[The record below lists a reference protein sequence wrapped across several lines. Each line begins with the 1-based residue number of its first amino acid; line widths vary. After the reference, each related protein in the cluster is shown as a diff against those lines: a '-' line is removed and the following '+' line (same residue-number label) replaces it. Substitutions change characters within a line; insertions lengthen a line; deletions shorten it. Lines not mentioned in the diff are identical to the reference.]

1 MKFFCDGLRLL
12 DSTRASLLLPHC
24 TTSHCH
30 ANNDILSADHNYD
43 WHGNR
48 SRTGSINVA
57 WQLMDVD
64 ETDGGFVYIPGGHK
78 ASLPLPT
85 EHYSPRDGGGHAYAV
100 GDDHDPDG
108 LFGVVRPL
116 LKAGVRSSPF
126 PFPFPLLS
134 SSLPFPPL
142 NQSQYRSAFVA
153 LSHASA
159 SITFLLAVHA
169 TCLHANL
176 LMNANM
182 WARRIVSS
190 LWVVRAR
197 TVRCHTQRMPTIHA
211 VRC

>member
-1 MKFFCDGLRLL
+1 ML
-12 DSTRASLLLPHC
+12 
-24 TTSHCH
+24 
-30 ANNDILSADHNYD
+30 LSADHNYD

-85 EHYSPRDGGGHAYAV
+85 EHYSPRDGGGHGGGHAYAV

-116 LKAGVRSSPF
+116 LKAGVRSSF

-134 SSLPFPPL
+134 SSLPFPLPSL
-142 NQSQYRSAFVA
+142 LPSSQSEPILFA
-153 LSHASA
+153 L
-159 SITFLLAVHA
+159 
-169 TCLHANL
+169 
-176 LMNANM
+176 
-182 WARRIVSS
+182 
-190 LWVVRAR
+190 
-197 TVRCHTQRMPTIHA
+197 RCTRMPQPPSRSYVQSMPPAYMLT
-211 VRC
+211 CS

>member
-1 MKFFCDGLRLL
+1 MMMVYGYLTRLGLLCCCLTAPRHIAVPII
-12 DSTRASLLLPHC
+12 T
-24 TTSHCH
+24 
-30 ANNDILSADHNYD
+30 LSADHNYD

-116 LKAGVRSSPF
+116 LKAGVRSSFPF

-134 SSLPFPPL
+134 SSLPFPSLLSIRANTVRPSL
-142 NQSQYRSAFVA
+142 H
-153 LSHASA
+153 SHASA
-159 SITFLLAVHA
+159 SITFLLTVRA
-169 TCLHANL
+169 TC
-176 LMNANM
+176 
-182 WARRIVSS
+182 
-190 LWVVRAR
+190 
-197 TVRCHTQRMPTIHA
+197 
-211 VRC
+211 

>member
-1 MKFFCDGLRLL
+1 ML
-12 DSTRASLLLPHC
+12 
-24 TTSHCH
+24 
-30 ANNDILSADHNYD
+30 LSADHNYD

-116 LKAGVRSSPF
+116 LKAGVRSSF

-134 SSLPFPPL
+134 SSLSPSLLSIRLNRSTVRPL
-142 NQSQYRSAFVA
+142 
-153 LSHASA
+153 LHSHASA
-159 SITFLLAVHA
+159 FITFLLTVHA
-169 TCLHANL
+169 AC
-176 LMNANM
+176 
-182 WARRIVSS
+182 
-190 LWVVRAR
+190 
-197 TVRCHTQRMPTIHA
+197 
-211 VRC
+211 

>member
-1 MKFFCDGLRLL
+1 MAYGYLTRLGLLCCCL
-12 DSTRASLLLPHC
+12 

-48 SRTGSINVA
+48 TRTGSINVA

-85 EHYSPRDGGGHAYAV
+85 EHYSPRDGDDNGGGHAYAV

-116 LKAGVRSSPF
+116 LKAGVRSS
-126 PFPFPLLS
+126 FPFPLPPSPSPSLS
-134 SSLPFPPL
+134 PSLL
-142 NQSQYRSAFVA
+142 SIRANRSTVRPS
-153 LSHASA
+153 LHSHASA
-159 SITFLLAVHA
+159 FITFLLTVHA
-169 TCLHANL
+169 TC
-176 LMNANM
+176 
-182 WARRIVSS
+182 
-190 LWVVRAR
+190 
-197 TVRCHTQRMPTIHA
+197 
-211 VRC
+211 